1 MQRPLLRRRK
11 VLSRGRV
18 ADICWGERVWEEVV
32 DRERRR
38 ARRDPGEAPGK
49 GSQSAAR
56 VQAAEA

>member
-1 MQRPLLRRRK
+1 M
-11 VLSRGRV
+11 LSRGRV